1 MRQPHAA
8 DDRGLHRV
16 VFLTLLPLGLAATPR
31 RTTGTAERAGRTAA
45 LPGTATAAT
54 TGAAAETT
62 ATTGRAPTP
71 PPR

>member
-31 RTTGTAERAGRTAA
+31 RATGRPNARRTARCR
-45 LPGTATAAT
+45 TATAAA